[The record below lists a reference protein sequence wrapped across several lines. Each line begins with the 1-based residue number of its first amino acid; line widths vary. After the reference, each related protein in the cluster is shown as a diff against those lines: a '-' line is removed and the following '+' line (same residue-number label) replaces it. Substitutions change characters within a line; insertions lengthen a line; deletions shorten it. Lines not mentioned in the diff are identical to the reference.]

1 MGFFKDLKKDLSQAV
16 NELLPMSE
24 DSRDDGSDQMVNTL
38 DSDSM
43 TDTEEAEN
51 EMKEWLD
58 GFLNEEKAE
67 EKTGS
72 DTETA
77 PIEDDFRVQM
87 DLNDINDVPDIQDL
101 QFSLDF
107 EEIKGEPDARDSDVK
122 DTDDTKDM
130 EDKKDVEDGKD
141 LKDDEGINDADDIG
155 NINNNNDINDINDIR
170 SIEDIKNFEEILNVH
185 DIKDIDNIHDIVD
198 INDIL
203 DERDMPDIMGQ
214 YTQDIRDTQD
224 NQNELHTDEG
234 IEGYEKE
241 ELSENNMED
250 EVGVMNEKV
259 DIMNE
264 ESMDTV
270 IDELQD
276 NVDLDVLDELNAEDV
291 QAEKD
296 KEPEKKVRAAS
307 TARDDE
313 VTVISK
319 GTTINGSISSDG
331 SLDIMGNITGDV
343 ECLGKLSIT
352 GKIIGNSTAAEV
364 YVNTE
369 RLEGSITSEGSVK
382 IGLGTVVIGDISASS
397 AVIAGAVKGE
407 IDVNGPV
414 VIDSTAIIKGNI
426 KAKSVQINN
435 GAVVDGYCSLSYA
448 DVDLDNIFE

>member
-1 MGFFKDLKKDLSQAV
+1 MGIFKDLKKDLSQAV

-214 YTQDIRDTQD
+214 DTQDIRDTQD
-224 NQNELHTDEG
+224 NQNDLHTDEG

-313 VTVISK
+313 V
-319 GTTINGSISSDG
+319 
-331 SLDIMGNITGDV
+331 
-343 ECLGKLSIT
+343 
-352 GKIIGNSTAAEV
+352 
-364 YVNTE
+364 
-369 RLEGSITSEGSVK
+369 
-382 IGLGTVVIGDISASS
+382 
-397 AVIAGAVKGE
+397 
-407 IDVNGPV
+407 P
-414 VIDSTAIIKGNI
+414 
-426 KAKSVQINN
+426 
-435 GAVVDGYCSLSYA
+435 
-448 DVDLDNIFE
+448 